1 MSKQIE
7 NIHNWDKIGLY
18 ITSLWLLFLLLIILT
33 IDIPINCISNNC
45 AFIGFEELLKR
56 NIVPAVS
63 FIFLLFGI
71 GYYLFF
77 DYKFEG
83 TSSLQIKTDEIKNA
97 NYEHIT
103 FLTTYIIPLLSF
115 DISNLRYLM
124 LLFLLLII
132 IGAIY
137 IKTDLFYAN
146 PTLALLG
153 YHIYKITG
161 SRIIENNEEYYKDII
176 VITKTKIILNDEI
189 QLSLLS
195 DNIYFG
201 RKYEYINWKFKRN
214 FK

>member
-1 MSKQIE
+1 MRRHVE
-7 NIHNWDKIGLY
+7 NIHIWDKIGLY
-18 ITSLWLLFLLLIILT
+18 ITSLWLLFLLLILLT
-33 IDIPINCISNNC
+33 IDIPITFSNNYT
-45 AFIGFEELLKR
+45 FIGFDELLKR
-56 NIVPAVS
+56 NIIPVVS
-63 FIFLLFGI
+63 FIFLLIGI
-71 GYYLFF
+71 IYCFRF
-77 DYKFEG
+77 DYKFKG
-83 TSSLQIKTDEIKNA
+83 TAPLQIKVEEIKNV

-153 YHIYKITG
+153 YHIYEMTG
-161 SRIIENNEEYYKDII
+161 SRNIEIKKDNYVNII
-176 VITKTKIILNDEI
+176 VITKTKMSSNDEI
-189 QLSLLS
+189 QLSFLS

-201 RKYEYINWKFKRN
+201 RKV
-214 FK
+214 

>member
-1 MSKQIE
+1 MSRHIE
-7 NIHNWDKIGLY
+7 NIHIWDKVGLY

-33 IDIPINCISNNC
+33 IDIPITFSKNYT
-45 AFIGFEELLKR
+45 FIGFDEILIR
-56 NIVPAVS
+56 NIIPVVS
-63 FIFLLFGI
+63 FIFLLIGI
-71 GYYLFF
+71 IYYFLF
-77 DYKFEG
+77 DYRFKG
-83 TSSLQIKTDEIKNA
+83 TAPLQIKIEEIKNV

-115 DISNLRYLM
+115 DISEPRYLV

-137 IKTDLFYAN
+137 IKTNLFYAN

-161 SRIIENNEEYYKDII
+161 SRNIEINKDQYINII
-176 VITKTKIILNDEI
+176 VITKIKMSSNDEI
-189 QLSLLS
+189 QLSFLS

-201 RKYEYINWKFKRN
+201 RKV
-214 FK
+214 

>member
-1 MSKQIE
+1 MTKHIE
-7 NIHNWDKIGLY
+7 NIEILDKVGLY
-18 ITSLWLLFLLLIILT
+18 ITSLWLLFLLLIILQ
-33 IDIPINCISNNC
+33 IDIPTNFSNNYPII
-45 AFIGFEELLKR
+45 AFEDIVKR
-56 NIVPAVS
+56 NIVPFVS
-63 FIFLLFGI
+63 FIFLVIGI
-71 GYYLFF
+71 LYYFFF
-77 DYKFEG
+77 DYKFKG
-83 TSSLQIKTDEIKNA
+83 TAPLQIKVEEIKNV

-115 DISNLRYLM
+115 DISKPRYLV

-161 SRIIENNEEYYKDII
+161 SRNINTKKDYYEDIT
-176 VITKTKIILNDEI
+176 VITKTKISSNDEI
-189 QLSLLS
+189 KLIFLS

-201 RKYEYINWKFKRN
+201 RKIWINWSKV
-214 FK
+214 